1 MAARDAEGQRL
12 RPVIDYPFAEDGLDI
27 WYAMRDWFDAYL
39 RLYYDDDGK
48 GGKVRAVMPDANS
61 GIALLDMQQSMRSC
75 APPALLL
82 SHW

>member
-12 RPVIDYPFAEDGLDI
+12 KPVIDYPFAEDGLDI

-48 GGKVRAVMPDANS
+48 GGKVSPVMPGTIS
-61 GIALLDMQQSMRSC
+61 GIALLHMQQSMRSC
-75 APPALLL
+75 APSDLLL
-82 SHW
+82 LHR